1 MKNIIP
7 LGIKII
13 ALMDCAFGIFIL
25 GWFFRASNSLQTAI
39 NALLSSCP
47 CAIVAKIAVLVVF
60 LLIILFIKSSLQVF
74 QLNPKG
80 REDHINFSSLGIFVL
95 LFPVLC
101 THNLT
106 AIIGGLLIV
115 YLAWSIFYL
124 NSPRTKKLFQV

>member
-1 MKNIIP
+1 MV
-7 LGIKII
+7 
-13 ALMDCAFGIFIL
+13 
-25 GWFFRASNSLQTAI
+25 SNSFQTAV

-47 CAIVAKIAVLVVF
+47 
-60 LLIILFIKSSLQVF
+60 
-74 QLNPKG
+74 LNPKG